1 MDKNYKN
8 LLTLLKIFKNRP
20 NHLSRFLLENNAL
33 TEDFLSKIEESE
45 KLSNVNPSKI
55 GDDNFYFSNISEMK
69 SYYASLVEDLDSLK
83 SKKDVESLKMDLL
96 EMINNAL
103 LDENYEEAARIRDF
117 MIHNKLK

>member
-33 TEDFLSKIEESE
+33 TEDFLSKIEENE

-55 GDDNFYFSNISEMK
+55 GDDHFYFSNISEMK
-69 SYYASLVEDLDSLK
+69 SYYASLVEDLDNLK
-83 SKKDVESLKMDLL
+83 SKKDEESLKMDLL
-96 EMINNAL
+96 EMINIAL
-103 LDENYEEAARIRDF
+103 LEENYEEAARIRDF